1 MPVEAI
7 TTAEAAR
14 MLGVSRWTVVRY
26 IREGRLP
33 AFRLPS
39 GRLRLYRHNV
49 EDLIRQGREDIEQDR
64 R

>member
-1 MPVEAI
+1 MVEEAI
-7 TTAEAAR
+7 TTTEAAR

-26 IREGRLP
+26 IREGRLR

-39 GRLRLYRHNV
+39 GRLRLHRKDV
-49 EDLIRQGREDIEQDR
+49 DDLIRRGREDIEQDR